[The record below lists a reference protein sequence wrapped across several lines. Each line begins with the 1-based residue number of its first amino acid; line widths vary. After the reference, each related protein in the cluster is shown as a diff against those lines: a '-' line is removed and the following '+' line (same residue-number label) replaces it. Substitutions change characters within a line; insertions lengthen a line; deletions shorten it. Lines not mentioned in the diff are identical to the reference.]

1 MLLANKV
8 GSGQVA
14 MPVAVA
20 VAVMMHEWMCVC
32 VVSVGMTI
40 QLFDWSE
47 RFYSV
52 VWKNKMFLCKLF
64 LGCLDNGFSFFFF
77 FPENRKSGI
86 YCVSLF
92 PSVDKCFGKM
102 DLVCWWAAVAAAAVY
117 LASQRGVLRG
127 WISTS
132 KLCLLLS
139 LVVVVARYKCQC
151 QSCCSCQFYQ
161 LHL

>member
-1 MLLANKV
+1 MAKWQCQWQWQWRWWCMN
-8 GSGQVA
+8 
-14 MPVAVA
+14 
-20 VAVMMHEWMCVC
+20 ECVC
-32 VVSVGMTI
+32 VCSVGMTI

-77 FPENRKSGI
+77 FLKIENPEYI
-86 YCVSLF
+86 VSLYF
-92 PSVDKCFGKM
+92 LQLINVLAKWIWSV
-102 DLVCWWAAVAAAAVY
+102 WWAAVAAAAAAVY
-117 LASQRGVLRG
+117 LAGQRGVLRG

-139 LVVVVARYKCQC
+139 LVVVVVARYKCQC